1 MRRTAP
7 FFISI
12 PQAHRFLRPLHARPT
27 RRRRFERLLLQNA
40 AVVLAILA
48 SLETARAESPFATS
62 VVSYAAGTGAVA
74 GFTNPTVALGAPERF
89 TGEGIAPGCVTPFQP
104 AFRPNEIVSLGVGG
118 SLVVAFDHEVRD
130 DARNP
135 FGVDLLV
142 FSNAFFSEMKAGAG
156 VAAGLV
162 SEGGTISISADGTN
176 WTVVPNL
183 AAESLFPTLGYLD
196 ATPYAGAP
204 GLVPSDFL
212 RPVDPSITMGDLVGL
227 PYEELVARYDGS
239 GGGTGIDIGALG
251 FASIRFVRFDGPL
264 ASGFSPEIDAV
275 ADVAALPPDADLDG
289 DGGVG
294 AADLATLLA
303 RWGTSDAAADLD
315 ADGIVG
321 AADLAAM
328 LAAWTGGGA

>member
-1 MRRTAP
+1 MRRATA
-7 FFISI
+7 FFISTHKTDRSI
-12 PQAHRFLRPLHARPT
+12 RPPHARPT
-27 RRRRFERLLLQNA
+27 RMHAVARSLLPNA
-40 AVVLAILA
+40 AVVFAALA
-48 SLETARAESPFATS
+48 SFATARAESPFATS
-62 VVSYAAGTGAVA
+62 VVSYTAGTGAVA

-196 ATPYAGAP
+196 ATPYANAP

-212 RPVDPSITMGDLVGL
+212 RPVDPSIAMADLVGL

-264 ASGFSPEIDAV
+264 VSGFSPEIDAV